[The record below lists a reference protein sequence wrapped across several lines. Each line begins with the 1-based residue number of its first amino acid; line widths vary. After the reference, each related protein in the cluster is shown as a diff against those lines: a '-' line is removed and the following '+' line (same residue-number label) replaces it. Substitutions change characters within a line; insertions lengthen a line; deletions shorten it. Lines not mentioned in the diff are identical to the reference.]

1 MKARKKFLLD
11 EIDSKDF
18 NEIKA
23 ECEST
28 VKALEVRRFELST
41 EMGNRGQSD
50 RIVEKPRKKL

>member
-28 VKALEVRRFELST
+28 VKALAGIGFGFQLVDTF
-41 EMGNRGQSD
+41 GKCG
-50 RIVEKPRKKL
+50 K